1 MPGMDDY
8 EFDSEQDA
16 EDNEEDEEDIDIDGF
31 FTDIPANTKVSNKT
45 VQKNTTKQRP
55 PSILGD
61 EQRKMYQ
68 ELNEISEL
76 APERND
82 QHHMEHLCQFWME
95 REAEEIM
102 DKKFTKDFLE
112 ENLKDDDEK
121 EKDHKMERK
130 QRQAL

>member
-1 MPGMDDY
+1 
-8 EFDSEQDA
+8 
-16 EDNEEDEEDIDIDGF
+16 
-31 FTDIPANTKVSNKT
+31 
-45 VQKNTTKQRP
+45 
-55 PSILGD
+55 
-61 EQRKMYQ
+61 
-68 ELNEISEL
+68 
-76 APERND
+76 
-82 QHHMEHLCQFWME
+82 MEHLCQFWME